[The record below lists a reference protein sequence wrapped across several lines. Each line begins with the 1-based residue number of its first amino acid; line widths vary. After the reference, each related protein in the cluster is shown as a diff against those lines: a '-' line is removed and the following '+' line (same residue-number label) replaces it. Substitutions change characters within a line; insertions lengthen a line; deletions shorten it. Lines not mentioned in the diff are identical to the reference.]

1 MKIARS
7 IKQKIKKKIIGSGLG
22 PLYEMEI
29 LSELF
34 RLGKWIKN
42 NKTAK
47 YFKSRFDLYR
57 YVNDEILNDTAID
70 YFEFGVYKGAS
81 LKTWTEINKNS
92 KSRFFGF
99 DSFKGLPEKWKMFSS
114 SFPKGTFDTKGE
126 TPFLKD
132 SRVNLIK
139 GYFQDTLREFLARFV
154 PKYQIIIHID
164 SDLYTSSLYV
174 LTNMDEYLAP
184 GAIIIFDE
192 FSSPNN
198 EFKSFI
204 NYTEAYKKEYEV
216 ICSVNTIYDQVAIRI
231 TK

>member
-7 IKQKIKKKIIGSGLG
+7 IKHKIKKKIIGSGLG

-57 YVNDEILNDTAID
+57 YVNDEILNDAAID

-81 LKTWTEINKNS
+81 LKAWTEINKNS

-114 SFPKGTFDTKGE
+114 SFPKGTFDTKGG
-126 TPFLKD
+126 TPLLKEC
-132 SRVNLIK
+132 RVNLIK
-139 GYFQDTLREFLARFV
+139 GHFQDTLGEFLNKFV
-154 PKYQIIIHID
+154 PKNQIIIHID
-164 SDLYTSSLYV
+164 ADLYTSSLYV
-174 LTNMDEYLAP
+174 LTYMDEYLTP

-192 FSSPNN
+192 FSSAHN

-204 NYTEAYKKEYEV
+204 NYAEAYKKEYEV
-216 ICSVNTIYDQVAIRI
+216 IGAVNTIYDKVAVRI